1 MNLIDIASVLAKA
14 AAFDQRTVGQADI
27 LAWHEA
33 LHDLDPADALAAVT
47 RHYASSEVRLM
58 PVHVRRIAL
67 DLARDRHR
75 AAREEQER
83 LELEAAAADAVT
95 VRDRSAEVADMLA
108 TLRDRLGPSD
118 PSVLRRAEWVRE
130 ERLRQRTAD
139 AVPNPHYQGPPP
151 PGGWPIPAADDRTA

>member
-1 MNLIDIASVLAKA
+1 MNPIDIANVLAKA

-33 LHDLDPADALAAVT
+33 LHDLDAADALAAVT
-47 RHYASSEVRLM
+47 RHYATSEQRIM
-58 PVHVRRIAL
+58 PVHVRRIAT
-67 DLARDRHR
+67 DLARERHR
-75 AAREEQER
+75 IAREEQER
-83 LELEAAAADAVT
+83 RELEAEAAAAVT

-118 PSVLRRAEWVRE
+118 PSVLRRQEWVRE

-139 AVPNPHYQGPPP
+139 ATPNPHYQGPPP

>member
-1 MNLIDIASVLAKA
+1 MNATDIANVLAKA

-33 LHDLDPADALAAVT
+33 LHDLEAVDALAAVT
-47 RHYASSEVRLM
+47 RHYASSEQRLM

-67 DLARDRHR
+67 DLARERHR
-75 AAREEQER
+75 VAREQRER
-83 LELEAAAADAVT
+83 LELEATAADAVT
-95 VRDRSAEVADMLA
+95 VRDRSAEVADLLA

-130 ERLRQRTAD
+130 ERLRQRD

>member
-1 MNLIDIASVLAKA
+1 MNATDIANVLAKA

-33 LHDLDPADALAAVT
+33 LHDLDAADALAAVT
-47 RHYASSEVRLM
+47 RHYASSEQRLM
-58 PVHVRRIAL
+58 PVHVRRIAS
-67 DLARDRHR
+67 DLARERHR
-75 AAREEQER
+75 VAREEAER
-83 LELEAAAADAVT
+83 LALEATAADAVT
-95 VRDRSAEVADMLA
+95 VRDRSADVADMLA

-130 ERLRQRTAD
+130 ERLRQRD

-151 PGGWPIPAADDRTA
+151 PGGWPIPAADDQTA